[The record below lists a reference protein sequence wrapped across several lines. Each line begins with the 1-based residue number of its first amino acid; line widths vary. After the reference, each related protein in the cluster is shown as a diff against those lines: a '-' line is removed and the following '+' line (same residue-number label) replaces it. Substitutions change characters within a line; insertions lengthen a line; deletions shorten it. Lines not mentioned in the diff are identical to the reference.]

1 MNFKE
6 FFRIIIQSFYSVDLY
21 MDVISKWQHWGLKF
35 LLRFSVLITLIASII
50 IFTMIATIDFN
61 NESVKSLLD
70 NIPELKIYN
79 DKASFVNPEIKSPV
93 HIQPPKS
100 VLNVI
105 IIDLDTSDADK
116 YKNDS
121 LVVFVSDRIVFNL
134 VQDTSMALPYKD
146 LLFGTDVN
154 IIDGAFL
161 LKFLDEQQRKVL
173 GIIIFVGI
181 PLGSL
186 VYFALTLLK
195 VTFYSSI
202 ASLVSMIFKLN
213 LTFKQLTRMGIIA
226 NIPSVIVSSISSILF
241 FRSVGS
247 DGDQFLV
254 TSVGVIYFVGAI
266 IIYLKKTIIEKN

>member
-1 MNFKE
+1 
-6 FFRIIIQSFYSVDLY
+6 
-21 MDVISKWQHWGLKF
+21 
-35 LLRFSVLITLIASII
+35 
-50 IFTMIATIDFN
+50 
-61 NESVKSLLD
+61 
-70 NIPELKIYN
+70 
-79 DKASFVNPEIKSPV
+79 
-93 HIQPPKS
+93 
-100 VLNVI
+100 
-105 IIDLDTSDADK
+105 
-116 YKNDS
+116 
-121 LVVFVSDRIVFNL
+121 
-134 VQDTSMALPYKD
+134 MALPYKD